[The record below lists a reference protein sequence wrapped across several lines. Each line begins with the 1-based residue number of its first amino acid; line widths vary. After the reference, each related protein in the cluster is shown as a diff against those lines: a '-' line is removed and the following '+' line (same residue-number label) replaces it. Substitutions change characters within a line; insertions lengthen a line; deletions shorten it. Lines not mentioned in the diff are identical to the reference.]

1 MKRIFLIMFLI
12 LAIIS
17 GCSQQKLSFG
27 EVDKVPKRISEAIDS
42 DAPFQMINR
51 SGKKYYIVF
60 NSQDEVESELE
71 TIGTTALVK
80 LDEVVSKIEGV
91 KQYVYYLTTD
101 EYHDTID
108 IKVNG
113 ESMSYPV
120 IIIDY

>member
-1 MKRIFLIMFLI
+1 M
-12 LAIIS
+12 
-17 GCSQQKLSFG
+17 
-27 EVDKVPKRISEAIDS
+27 DKVPKRISEAIDS
-42 DAPFQMINR
+42 DAPLQMINR

-60 NSQDEVESELE
+60 NSQEEVEYELE

-80 LDEVVSKIEGV
+80 LDEVVSKIDGV

-101 EYHDTID
+101 QYHDTID

-120 IIIDY
+120 IIID

>member
-42 DAPFQMINR
+42 DAPLQMINR

-120 IIIDY
+120 IIID